1 MAREVER
8 QLKQLKS
15 DEAEAE
21 DTEKAVESYI
31 LSVLEKLA
39 TDKKASKKVSVS
51 DTNPSSSA
59 LNSILKRVRNKTSN
73 ES

>member
-1 MAREVER
+1 VAREVER

-51 DTNPSSSA
+51 DTKPSSSA